1 MTRPPFITLLFLAA
15 PIAFLAYGAL
25 SSRSVSSLNVESES
39 HGEAVEAPTATAET
53 PTTESTT
60 IAYGSSFDPRNPY
73 ASETVSGADTP
84 FDPADD
90 YWGLPRTE
98 GVDLVAGLCSS
109 CHSLEIVM
117 QQRMTPDRWDYT
129 LNWMMEKQGMVRLD
143 EAQYDMVYAYLT
155 SHFSSSA
162 GDN

>member
-1 MTRPPFITLLFLAA
+1 MHKVSM
-15 PIAFLAYGAL
+15 IAFG
-25 SSRSVSSLNVESES
+25 
-39 HGEAVEAPTATAET
+39 
-53 PTTESTT
+53 ST
-60 IAYGSSFDPRNPY
+60 FDPRNPY
-73 ASETVSGADTP
+73 ASETHVIGETP

-129 LNWMMEKQGMVRLD
+129 LNWMIEKQGMVRLD
-143 EAQYDMVYAYLT
+143 EAQYDTVYAYLT
-155 SHFSSSA
+155 AHFSSATAS
-162 GDN
+162 